1 MSGLQEVMLRTEA
14 EGLSLNQMSERLLG
28 QLQLGIGR
36 YSLIDLPPGFHH
48 DLSRAV
54 VVHTDSGV
62 YIDRHVLEQAPAHAR
77 DQMLQIIARQQKPP
91 LSETMPQK
99 PKPFTQ
105 YELETGVAE
114 ILREIQT
121 PRPGETV
128 EVGFLVTELV
138 LVVNRLV
145 GEVRD
150 LKATIYGLQNPPI
163 KDEPFKLPSVAG
175 EYE

>member
-1 MSGLQEVMLRTEA
+1 MVERFVIDRLGQHGDAIA
-14 EGLSLNQMSERLLG
+14 EGSDG
-28 QLQLGIGR
+28 PI
-36 YSLIDLPPGFHH
+36 
-48 DLSRAV
+48 
-54 VVHTDSGV
+54 
-62 YIDRHVLEQAPAHAR
+62 YIAGAL
-77 DQMLQIIARQQKPP
+77 
-91 LSETMPQK
+91 
-99 PKPFTQ
+99 
-105 YELETGVAE
+105 
-114 ILREIQT
+114 
-121 PRPGETV
+121 PGETV